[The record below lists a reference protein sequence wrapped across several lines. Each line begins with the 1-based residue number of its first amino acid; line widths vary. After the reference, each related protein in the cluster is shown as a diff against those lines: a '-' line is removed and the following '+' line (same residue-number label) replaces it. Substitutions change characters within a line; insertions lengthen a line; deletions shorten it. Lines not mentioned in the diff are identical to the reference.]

1 MMIIECINCNKKFE
15 VDPDLIP
22 EKGRYIQCGSCNHKW
37 FFKKDIEETI
47 LEINDEIPINEIKE
61 EIKITKDFNIEK
73 ADEKKITEE
82 ILEEKIEIK
91 QNNHEKTLKKSNIL
105 NKIISYLIVAIIS
118 FVALIIV
125 LDTFKTPLNNIFPN
139 LELILFNLYE
149 TFEDIGLFLKDLIK

>member
-1 MMIIECINCNKKFE
+1 MIIECTNCNKKFE
-15 VDPDLIP
+15 VEPELIP
-22 EKGRYIQCGSCNHKW
+22 EKGRSIQCGSCNHKW
-37 FFKKDIEETI
+37 FYKKDTQETI
-47 LEINDEIPINEIKE
+47 LEINNEALVNEIKQ

-125 LDTFKTPLNNIFPN
+125 LDTFKTPLNNFFPN
-139 LELILFNLYE
+139 LELLLFNLYE